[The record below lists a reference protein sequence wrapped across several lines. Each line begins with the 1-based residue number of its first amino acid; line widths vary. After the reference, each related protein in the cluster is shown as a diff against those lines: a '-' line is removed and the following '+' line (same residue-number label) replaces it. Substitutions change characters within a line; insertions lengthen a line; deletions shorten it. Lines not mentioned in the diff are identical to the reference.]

1 MERDFDYG
9 MVADAIA
16 EVLSLALEAA
26 IALVED
32 IGTYYAEVEE
42 VAEYG
47 SPLAYARELWGK
59 SHALRVIYGRNEI
72 LRGRRYAHRYFP
84 CAHYASGVMVSKG
97 GRFVRRKKG

>member
-9 MVADAIA
+9 MVADAVA
-16 EVLSLALEAA
+16 EVLSSALEAA

-47 SPLAYARELWGK
+47 SPLAYARKLWGK
-59 SHALRVIYGRNEI
+59 SHALRAIYGRGEI
-72 LRGRRYAHRYFP
+72 CRGRQYARRHFP
-84 CAHYASGVMVSKG
+84 CDHSASGVMIQRH
-97 GRFVRRKKG
+97 GRFVRRKK